1 MIVKKLFLCLVLVP
15 AMLML
20 SNRNV
25 SFSKVIEGPIQVDM
39 ESAEFIAAVVIMDIE
54 ARKEDRIYTYITY
67 RPIEILKGD
76 PDSLP
81 YTIRM
86 MGGKVGNERLIV
98 SDIPQFEV
106 GEKYLLFLKFDNP
119 YCPILGRYLRTF
131 KIRHDPNLN
140 RERVLSY
147 HDENIYGFHDDGKVL
162 KEQRS
167 GRDEPVGLELFRD
180 YIGRISGR
188 KNY

>member
-1 MIVKKLFLCLVLVP
+1 MVQLVDVQD
-15 AMLML
+15 
-20 SNRNV
+20 
-25 SFSKVIEGPIQVDM
+25 SFPKVIEGAIQVDM
-39 ESAEFIAAVVIMDIE
+39 ESAEFIAAVEITDIE

-76 PDSLP
+76 PINLP

-98 SDIPQFEV
+98 SDIPQFEI

-119 YCPILGRYLRTF
+119 YCPIIGRYLRTF
-131 KIRHDPNLN
+131 KIKHDPTLN
-140 RERVLSY
+140 QERIFSY
-147 HDENIYGFHDDGKVL
+147 HDEKIYGFHDDGKVL

-180 YIGRISGR
+180 YIGRIPGR